1 MVVEKGPTTSH
12 SRGSLR
18 NLPYPRYGPNPQAI
32 SDILIDGF
40 RVSVTTN
47 LEVALRHLRSETVK
61 RLLWVDAVCINQQDD
76 MEKSE
81 QVKMMRDIFSSAQ
94 KVLAWS
100 GEASYD
106 SDEAMDTLI
115 MLQVSTDA

>member
-1 MVVEKGPTTSH
+1 MK
-12 SRGSLR
+12 
-18 NLPYPRYGPNPQAI
+18 
-32 SDILIDGF
+32 
-40 RVSVTTN
+40 
-47 LEVALRHLRSETVK
+47 
-61 RLLWVDAVCINQQDD
+61 LLWVDAVCINQQDD